1 MAATGAPAG
10 TPIVNQNAGLTPQM
24 GIVNGDG
31 TPTVFFFR
39 WLLNTRSGAGKQT
52 PWLSDI
58 DAAGFNLDNLGNLTV
73 SGSITFPDGTVQTT
87 APAALVPATRSVLGG
102 VKIGANVTVAADGTI
117 SVAAPGTPLVPAT
130 ATVLGGVKIG
140 ANITVQ
146 ADGTISVAA
155 PGSGPQGPVGPQGPT
170 GPQGPAGPIIPATAT
185 VLGGVKIGANIT
197 VQADGTI
204 SVAAPGGSQTPW
216 TSNINGGGFSLSN
229 VNSVTATVNI
239 TGGSLIAS
247 APGGGYKAAYF
258 QTAGSARWTA
268 GANGAAESGSN
279 AGSDFFIERYS
290 DAGASLGTAFSIL
303 RASGNVG
310 IGTTAPA
317 YPLDVIAPSGQ
328 IRIATAASGVP
339 ALRAFIGGAGIAP
352 AIQLDAANVTT
363 AVAIGMGLPSQAITN
378 GDLVFGA
385 YPGSGGWLER
395 MRIANGGNVGIGTA
409 SPGVKLDVVSND
421 NTDSGGGLRVYAQNL
436 TQNATYS
443 FGGLTS
449 TYYYKIQTN
458 TAQNLALQP
467 AGGNVGVGTSAPAY
481 ALDVAGDVNASGAVR
496 VKGIPL
502 AVAPR
507 YYFASQGGAANAIT
521 VTSPDGQQPP
531 PGSMISVLLTNNTI
545 NANQTNTI
553 AFNGG
558 TPHSIISSR
567 SVTNLAV
574 GYALNCVFTGILDT
588 NNGYVRDISQ

>member
-58 DAAGFNLDNLGNLTV
+58 DAAGFNLDNLGNLTL

-87 APAALVPATRSVLGG
+87 APAALVPATRTVLGG
-102 VKIGANVTVAADGTI
+102 VKIGANVTIA
-117 SVAAPGTPLVPAT
+117 
-130 ATVLGGVKIG
+130 
-140 ANITVQ
+140 
-146 ADGTISVAA
+146 
-155 PGSGPQGPVGPQGPT
+155 
-170 GPQGPAGPIIPATAT
+170 
-185 VLGGVKIGANIT
+185 
-197 VQADGTI
+197 ADGTI

-216 TSNINGGGFSLSN
+216 TQNINAAGFQL
-229 VNSVTATVNI
+229 
-239 TGGSLIAS
+239 
-247 APGGGYKAAYF
+247 
-258 QTAGSARWTA
+258 Q
-268 GANGAAESGSN
+268 N
-279 AGSDFFIERYS
+279 A
-290 DAGASLGTAFSIL
+290 
-303 RASGNVG
+303 GNVG
-310 IGTTAPA
+310 IGTSAPASQLTVIPASVTSGVAAANQIAIGLYTNTVGDRMLLGYSSVGGNLSGIVQVLSSGTPSPLVLNPSGGRVGIGNTAPA
-317 YPLDVIAPSGQ
+317 YPLDVAGDVNTSGAFRVNGVALAQ
-328 IRIATAASGVP
+328 TPWTQNINAAGFQLQN
-339 ALRAFIGGAGIAP
+339 AGA
-352 AIQLDAANVTT
+352 
-363 AVAIGMGLPSQAITN
+363 
-378 GDLVFGA
+378 
-385 YPGSGGWLER
+385 
-395 MRIANGGNVGIGTA
+395 VGIGTA
-409 SPGVKLDVVSND
+409 APGVKLDVVSND
-421 NTDSGGGLRVYAQNL
+421 NTDSGGALRLYALNL
-436 TQNATYS
+436 SQNATHS
-443 FGGLTS
+443 FGGITS

-458 TAQNLALQP
+458 IAQYIALQP
-467 AGGNVGVGTSAPAY
+467 AGGNVGIGTTTPAGPLHIFGSDVQFTIQGSSATKTAVFALNTNAGDPTMGGLIIQRRTPAGGFEANLITVNLANGNVGIGTLTPAY
-481 ALDVAGDVNASGAVR
+481 ALDAAGDVNVTGTVR